1 MNLLSFYIYV
11 FIFLKLL
18 HLTFHKYFL
27 NILISFSHKIHIFF
41 TINRISKNI
50 NFIQKYLEE

>member
-1 MNLLSFYIYV
+1 MQINKKKNLMNLLSFYIYV

-27 NILISFSHKIHIFF
+27 NNLIIKEIKKIIE
-41 TINRISKNI
+41 N
-50 NFIQKYLEE
+50 